1 MSEVSSLFKQ
11 EQAFNE
17 GESSRPPFLVGP
29 NGPSLARNQVGTDAD
44 DIAPGITAT
53 ATATATAPVLAREKP
68 LAMASCSAG
77 GSSAHSSSS
86 SSSLALAAQP
96 SAGQLNVEI
105 LGARNLPPAVLGSLL
120 KWTPSYANPYVVLS
134 LDRERFVSSL
144 KRRDLNPSWK
154 ETGGLHVPLPSE
166 AEVLQTVG
174 VPGGMSATTAAKGKS
189 GGNGR
194 GKGGVA
200 VAKKRGAA
208 ALAAEAAMG
217 YRQYHPCAP
226 ELYVQ
231 VFHRSDEPKDAAASA
246 APTSTSSTSSNVSA
260 LGPEDKL
267 IGAVLVPL
275 LPCLMSSAS
284 STRGWYQLTDEESQS
299 AGQLQLALDF
309 DVSAAS
315 NELEPRKGDIVRLT
329 GFGGLEYYSKI
340 LPPSSRLEVLDIF
353 QDQVFAQTFSQEGWP
368 LTFELHRNLV
378 HVERRPSL
386 LHDASQQLQNQVS
399 RVRQLRVVTG
409 VQQVWRALPDTP
421 RIQFENSAA
430 FIAFFGTQAYSTMV
444 RSVNELLRSGVYSGV
459 QTFVASSK
467 DAYGQVKHEFV
478 RVYWTAPRRVTNG
491 NFDGGYDDDL
501 VDCGPRTNRGHIVR
515 AFTAVDR
522 LAVDYEDHAEEEMMM
537 QWETYED
544 SQDFD
549 PYDDDDAES
558 EPAVPDQLI
567 CPITGCPMLDP
578 VVAADGHSYER
589 EAILQWFTA
598 SDISPMTGMHMPTK
612 QVFPNF
618 TLRQLSEEVQAA
630 AARRQQAMRH
640 RQRRHSS
647 TQN

>member
-1 MSEVSSLFKQ
+1 
-11 EQAFNE
+11 
-17 GESSRPPFLVGP
+17 
-29 NGPSLARNQVGTDAD
+29 
-44 DIAPGITAT
+44 
-53 ATATATAPVLAREKP
+53 
-68 LAMASCSAG
+68 MASCSVA
-77 GSSAHSSSS
+77 GSSAPSSNVSS
-86 SSSLALAAQP
+86 NVSSTGISLALAAQP

-134 LDRERFVSSL
+134 LDRERFVSSV
-144 KRRDLNPSWK
+144 KQRHLNPSWK
-154 ETGGLHVPLPSE
+154 ETGRLSVPLPSE
-166 AEVLQTVG
+166 TEVLQTVG
-174 VPGGMSATTAAKGKS
+174 VPGGMSAGAAGKGKHS
-189 GGNGR
+189 NNSNNK
-194 GKGGVA
+194 GKGGA
-200 VAKKRGAA
+200 AMKKTGAA
-208 ALAAEAAMG
+208 AAAADAAMG

-231 VFHRSDEPKDAAASA
+231 VFHRSDEKKDAATAASA
-246 APTSTSSTSSNVSA
+246 APASNSSTSSNVSA

-267 IGAVLVPL
+267 IGAVVVPL

-315 NELEPRKGDIVRLT
+315 NGLEPRKGDIVRLT
-329 GFGGLEYYSKI
+329 GFGGLEYYSKL
-340 LPPSSRLEVLDIF
+340 LPPSARLEVMDIF

-368 LTFELHRNLV
+368 LSFELHRNLV

-386 LHDASQQLQNQVS
+386 LHDASQQLQSQVS

-409 VQQVWRALPDTP
+409 AQRVWRALPDTP

-430 FIAFFGTQAYSTMV
+430 FIAFFGTQAYLTMV
-444 RSVNELLRSGVYSGV
+444 RSVNEMLRSGVSSGV

-467 DAYGQVKHEFV
+467 DAYGQVKLEFV
-478 RVYWTAPRRVTNG
+478 RVYWTAPRRVTSG
-491 NFDGGYDDDL
+491 GFDGGYDDDL
-501 VDCGPRTNRGHIVR
+501 IDCGPRTNRGHIVR
-515 AFTAVDR
+515 AFTSVDR
-522 LAVDYEDHAEEEMMM
+522 LAVDYEDHEEEEMMM

-544 SQDFD
+544 REEFEGIGG
-549 PYDDDDAES
+549 DDGD
-558 EPAVPDQLI
+558 EPAVPEQLI

-589 EAILQWFTA
+589 EAILQWFKS
-598 SDISPMTGMHMPTK
+598 SDISPMTGMHMPTT

-618 TLRQLSEEVQAA
+618 TLRQLSEEVQAG
-630 AARRQQAMRH
+630 AARRQQAKRRRH
-640 RQRRHSS
+640 RRQSAAAAQASQQIEQVDENFERKAASS
-647 TQN
+647 EEGQE